1 MVVGAGGM
9 HAAPPPLEDAC
20 LVVPVVDEPA
30 AVLELVLESP
40 LLPQAASTTIAR
52 IAAAM
57 GMHLLQLRTSAPPL
71 SLVTQSGA
79 TQGARAPAPSR
90 AGPTPAERSRPDERI
105 CATDACQVGRSD
117 DPQLCK
123 RHVGMRYQAS

>member
-9 HAAPPPLEDAC
+9 HATAALLDEDAC
-20 LVVPVVDEPA
+20 LVVPVVDEAA

-57 GMHLLQLRTSAPPL
+57 GRHLLQLRTSAPPL
-71 SLVTQSGA
+71 SLVTRYGA
-79 TQGARAPAPSR
+79 TQGTR
-90 AGPTPAERSRPDERI
+90 TPANVADQGDPGGAQPARRTYLGGGCVSSR
-105 CATDACQVGRSD
+105 TV
-117 DPQLCK
+117 
-123 RHVGMRYQAS
+123 